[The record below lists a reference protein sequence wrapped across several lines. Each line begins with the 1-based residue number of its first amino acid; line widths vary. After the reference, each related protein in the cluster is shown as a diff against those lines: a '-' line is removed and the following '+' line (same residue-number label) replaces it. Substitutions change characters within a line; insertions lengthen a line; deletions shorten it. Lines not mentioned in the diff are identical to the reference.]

1 MGPIDPEFFDDDEVR
16 AALAARDIGT
26 LFRLL
31 QRVGVSQRQ
40 IAELTGQSQSEV
52 SEITLKGRQVLNV
65 NVLERIADGIGA
77 PRARL
82 GVSYGEE
89 APPAATEMSEAMKRR
104 IMLAATMA
112 TAVREA
118 IQTLSEPLQ
127 LPLPTDDELPTRLDM
142 SHVHAVRT
150 ATTQLRG
157 MARYHGG
164 QGTLFSAAA
173 TLYTR
178 WMQVPAPDAVKAQLA
193 AALAELHT
201 EAGWSCYD
209 SGVDGRGHF
218 TRALWLGDTAGDTYG
233 IANAALHAGATL
245 VRDGHPNDA
254 LKYFQLGQVS
264 LREVQHSKSTPAT
277 PPADDPRIPIL
288 TAQLN
293 RQSATAYAVMKGHDE
308 ATRYLAEAHDG
319 WAPRDA
325 FARAGADL
333 VTAGI
338 QLDLGRLDTA
348 EQSAVSAQHTYG
360 EGHHRR
366 GRIEAELILAEV
378 HVLAGEPR
386 GLILAH
392 HAINEVRTL
401 HSVAARR
408 ERLIPLATALETRP
422 TPDTRDLA
430 HTARQIATTRT

>member
-1 MGPIDPEFFDDDEVR
+1 MQPIDPEFFDDDEVR
-16 AALAARDIGT
+16 AALANRDIGT

-89 APPAATEMSEAMKRR
+89 APPTATEMSEAMKRR

-112 TAVREA
+112 TAVRQA
-118 IQTLSEPLQ
+118 TQALGEPLH

-201 EAGWSCYD
+201 QAGWTCY
-209 SGVDGRGHF
+209 
-218 TRALWLGDTAGDTYG
+218 
-233 IANAALHAGATL
+233 
-245 VRDGHPNDA
+245 
-254 LKYFQLGQVS
+254 
-264 LREVQHSKSTPAT
+264 EC
-277 PPADDPRIPIL
+277 
-288 TAQLN
+288 
-293 RQSATAYAVMKGHDE
+293 
-308 ATRYLAEAHDG
+308 ATRRCCVRMEVEDRPFLCRRSGEVKLEA
-319 WAPRDA
+319 A
-325 FARAGADL
+325 
-333 VTAGI
+333 
-338 QLDLGRLDTA
+338 
-348 EQSAVSAQHTYG
+348 
-360 EGHHRR
+360 
-366 GRIEAELILAEV
+366 
-378 HVLAGEPR
+378 
-386 GLILAH
+386 
-392 HAINEVRTL
+392 
-401 HSVAARR
+401 
-408 ERLIPLATALETRP
+408 
-422 TPDTRDLA
+422 
-430 HTARQIATTRT
+430 